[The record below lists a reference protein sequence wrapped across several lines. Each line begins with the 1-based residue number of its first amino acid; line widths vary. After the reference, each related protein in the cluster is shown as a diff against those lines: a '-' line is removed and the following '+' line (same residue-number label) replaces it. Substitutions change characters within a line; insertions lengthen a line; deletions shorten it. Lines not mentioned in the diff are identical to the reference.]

1 MCINEHSSLS
11 RVETSVM
18 PFHEYTLC
26 EIVCEIWFQQKIQ
39 NKSKQETYIIRPGK
53 HFCRFDFDQKL
64 KKNIVLII
72 HMHFTKISKNVIGN
86 TKLTI
91 LQIIGVPEKQNL
103 LNIFSK
109 SYFADIK

>member
-1 MCINEHSSLS
+1 
-11 RVETSVM
+11 M

-64 KKNIVLII
+64 KKYCFNNS
-72 HMHFTKISKNVIGN
+72 HAFYENISKCNWKIRKNMFMG
-86 TKLTI
+86 
-91 LQIIGVPEKQNL
+91 GPEKQNL